1 MLNAEYHA
9 VQNFCGLVFSV
20 QYSSFK
26 KKMYMEKIFNLVIL
40 LCAATSLFAQKIT
53 LAAKPA
59 ERKVDVL
66 VDGKL
71 FTAYIYPDTATL
83 KKPVLFPLI
92 SPGGNALTRGF
103 PLAPRP
109 GERVDHPHH
118 VGLWLNYENVNGFD
132 YWNNSTAI
140 TPENRRKRY
149 GTIVHTGITKIK
161 SGKKAALEV
170 TADWIDSDGK
180 GALTLKEN
188 TTYRFHASANQRII
202 DRITTLT
209 AVIDTDLGDVKD
221 GMLAV
226 RVDRALEHPATQP
239 EVFTDSQGN
248 PSAVPVLDNTGVTG
262 NYRSSE
268 GVEGE
273 KVWSTRARWM
283 NLRGTVKGEK
293 VSIAII
299 DHPQNLSYPTWW
311 HARGYGLFSANPLGG
326 KAFTGGKEVVGFKLK
341 KGEAVTFRYRV
352 VITRNGASDEALSQ
366 LFDDFKKNCCNR

>member
-1 MLNAEYHA
+1 MKFLIYT
-9 VQNFCGLVFSV
+9 LIFST
-20 QYSSFK
+20 
-26 KKMYMEKIFNLVIL
+26 
-40 LCAATSLFAQKIT
+40 AAPLAAQKIT
-53 LAAKPA
+53 FAEKPA

-71 FTAYIYPDTATL
+71 FTAYIYPDTAVL

-92 SPGGNALTRGF
+92 SPGGNTLTRGF
-103 PLAPRP
+103 PLAPRA

-149 GTIVHTGITKIK
+149 GTIVHTGVKKIK
-161 SGKKAALEV
+161 SGKKAILET
-170 TADWIDSDGK
+170 TADWVDSDGK
-180 GALTLKEN
+180 GTLTLREK
-188 TTYRFHASANQRII
+188 TTYRFQATAGQRII

-239 EVFTDSQGN
+239 EVFTDAQGN
-248 PSAVPVLDNTGVTG
+248 PSAVPVMDNTGVSG
-262 NYRSSE
+262 SYRSSE
-268 GVEGE
+268 GVEGD
-273 KVWSTRARWM
+273 KVWSTRATWVS
-283 NLRGTVKGEK
+283 LRGILNGEK
-293 VSIAII
+293 VSLAII

-311 HARGYGLFSANPLGG
+311 HARGYGLFAANPLGG
-326 KAFTGGKEVVGFKLK
+326 KAFTGGKTTVGFKLS
-341 KGEAVTFRYRV
+341 KGASVTFRYRV
-352 VITRNGASDEALSQ
+352 VITRDGASDDALNQ
-366 LFDDFKKNCCNR
+366 LADDFKKNCCNK